1 MAEDSFTREEENYE
15 DEELDETVSIKS
27 RRYSYRLLT
36 VAYIELQI
44 SQRCGAICHRHQQFN
59 AHVSSIA

>member
-1 MAEDSFTREEENYE
+1 MVEYSYTREEENYE

-27 RRYSYRLLT
+27 WRYSYRLLT

-44 SQRCGAICHRHQQFN
+44 SQRCGAVCYRY
-59 AHVSSIA
+59 